1 MPEHGSQGKS
11 LSEIRAR
18 LDKLDRE
25 ILERLAER
33 QAISLDIAAD
43 KRRRGLPIRDLERER
58 EVLKARSRDAEA
70 LGFPG
75 NIAES
80 IWRLVMLA
88 SREKQS
94 AQLPARSADEESKTI
109 TIVGGAGQMGMLF
122 KRFFEELGHQ
132 VLIVDRDGGDAL
144 EDAAPRADVVMI
156 SVPIRETSE
165 VIRQV
170 GPLLKRDA
178 LLMDITSLKAKPI
191 EEMLGATEASV
202 IGTHP
207 MFGPGVRSFEGQRI
221 VLSVGRDHGGWLE
234 WLRSIF
240 KSRGL
245 FISEIDA
252 AAHDRLMSVVQVLLH
267 YQTQV
272 LGLTLAK
279 SGITIEESLSLTSPA
294 YLLEAYVAARHFAQ
308 DSALYGPIEMENAE
322 RPAIVDAFIEAAIE
336 LRDILERRDQAAFD
350 QVFETVR
357 GYFGDFT
364 DEALE
369 QSGFLI
375 DRLIELT
382 TGRAAAGGDD

>member
-94 AQLPARSADEESKTI
+94 AQMPAPSADEDAKTI
-109 TIVGGAGQMGMLF
+109 TIIGGAGQMGALF
-122 KRFFEELGHQ
+122 KRFFEEFGHE
-132 VLIVDRDGGDAL
+132 VLIVDRTEGLAL
-144 EDAAPRADVVMI
+144 EEAVPRADVVMV
-156 SVPIRETSE
+156 SVPIRETDE
-165 VIRQV
+165 VIRRA
-170 GPLLKRDA
+170 GPLVRKDA
-178 LLMDITSLKAKPI
+178 LLMDITSLKAGPVD
-191 EEMLGATEASV
+191 EMLRATEASV

-221 VLSVGRDHGGWLE
+221 VLALGRDHGGWLE
-234 WLRSIF
+234 WLRGLF
-240 KSRGL
+240 KARGL

-322 RPAIVDAFIEAAIE
+322 RPAIVNAFIDAAIE
-336 LRDILERRDQAAFD
+336 LRDILERRDQDAFD

-357 GYFGDFT
+357 AYFGDFT
-364 DEALE
+364 SEALE

-382 TGRAAAGGDD
+382 TGRAAAGGE